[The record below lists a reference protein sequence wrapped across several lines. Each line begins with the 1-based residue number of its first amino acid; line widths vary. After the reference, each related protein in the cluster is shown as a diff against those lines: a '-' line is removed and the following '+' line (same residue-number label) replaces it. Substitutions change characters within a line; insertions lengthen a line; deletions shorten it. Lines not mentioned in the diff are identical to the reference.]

1 MADVIAAGRDADPHG
16 DPDANPRADLRAR
29 SVRIEEL
36 LQRYL
41 PIADDTWR
49 DFIDVIATILGDRS
63 LVRVSQVASVSGW
76 SARTLQR

>member
-1 MADVIAAGRDADPHG
+1 
-16 DPDANPRADLRAR
+16 
-29 SVRIEEL
+29 VRIEEL